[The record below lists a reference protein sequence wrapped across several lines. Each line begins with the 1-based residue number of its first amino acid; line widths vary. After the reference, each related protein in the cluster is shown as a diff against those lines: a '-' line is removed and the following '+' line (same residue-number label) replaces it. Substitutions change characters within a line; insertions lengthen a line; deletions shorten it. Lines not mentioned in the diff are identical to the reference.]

1 MTKLQLMGALGDCSS
16 GAAAVSVQAGAGSW
30 EEPVTPFSLGL
41 DICCVTSERKRRDFL
56 LAAQHITVAVP

>member
-1 MTKLQLMGALGDCSS
+1 MTRLQLMGALGDCSS

-41 DICCVTSERKRRDFL
+41 V
-56 LAAQHITVAVP
+56 V